1 MGCSRGSQRIVEV
14 LGQTDLLLEM
24 AEINATFRY
33 AKKSFKPIASL
44 ASCKHKSFT
53 IATL

>member
-33 AKKSFKPIASL
+33 AKKKFQTYSIFGFMQA
-44 ASCKHKSFT
+44 
-53 IATL
+53 